1 MLLAH
6 GLSTPMLVIFIGVIG
21 GVIAHGLPGLFVG
34 PVVLAV
40 IWDLGMA
47 WIEED
52 PLDPDLPLVQ
62 PVQK

>member
-1 MLLAH
+1 
-6 GLSTPMLVIFIGVIG
+6 
-21 GVIAHGLPGLFVG
+21 LPGLFVG